1 MKIFLII
8 TGLLAAFI
16 LVLGAFPWGVLH
28 GTIENRLSMEKGR
41 PATVITVERRG
52 AWSLTPTVTLK
63 GVAVPQASWA
73 GEGNVATIESANIR
87 FSALPLLIGR
97 TRILSAEIDGMA
109 LLLARDKDGR
119 KSWSAEHPDEM
130 KKGSANSGEGPQIR
144 TLVIRNATIS
154 YDDAVQDRRAEG
166 TIVSD
171 DAGFIIEGDGFIH
184 GNPVRLIARGAPVV
198 GGAYGKPWP
207 FRAEIIGDAVGM
219 IMDGEMETP
228 LSFGRF
234 TAKATAHGDN
244 LSLIDAIIEAG
255 LMETQPVTLA
265 GDVIRAS
272 PDWIIRNLTGK
283 VGRSDIAGEVIVKK
297 GPRTFVDGKLTSQ
310 QFDFDDLSSDE
321 GMRKAAEKRVRVGER
336 IFPDTAIDL
345 DEVDDTDGRLEFS
358 VEELLWKGSSPFQ
371 SMQGVITVDH
381 QLLTVRPLEVGLK
394 NGVMTGDIV
403 IDQRNGADEPTL
415 DFTLETGDARFADFF
430 PGGGVDG
437 ALKGHIK
444 LAGTGDTVRKA
455 IGKSTGSVALV
466 TTDGVIPRNTASM
479 LGQDVGRGLTADE
492 DKDAALRCIVARLDV
507 TDGKAAAGPVL
518 IDTSR
523 ALTTARGGIDFDSEA
538 LNLSLH
544 GVPKISS
551 VVRLEGDIPVAGTIK
566 APDIGKPDKGDS
578 VGEILKSVGEAIIGD
593 EDPIAEDADCDALAA
608 EALR

>member
-8 TGLLAAFI
+8 AGVLAAFI
-16 LVLGAFPWGVLH
+16 LVLGAFPWGALH
-28 GTIENRLSMEKGR
+28 GTMENRLSKHTGQ
-41 PATVITVERRG
+41 PATIESVERRG
-52 AWSLTPTVTLK
+52 AWSLTPTVSLK
-63 GVAVPQASWA
+63 GVAIQQASWA
-73 GEGNVATIESANIR
+73 GDGALADIRTLNVR
-87 FSALPLLIGR
+87 FAALPLLLGR
-97 TRILSAEIDGMA
+97 TQVLGVEIDGMA
-109 LLLARDKDGR
+109 LALVRDEDGR
-119 KSWSAEHPDEM
+119 KSWVAEEPDDK
-130 KKGSANSGEGPQIR
+130 KKGANGGGGPAIR

-166 TIVSD
+166 TIASD

-184 GNPVRLIARGAPVV
+184 GEPVRLIARGAPVV
-198 GGAYGKPWP
+198 PSAHGKSWP
-207 FRAEIIGDAVGM
+207 FRAEIIGDAVG
-219 IMDGEMETP
+219 IVLDGEMETP
-228 LSFGRF
+228 LSFGSF
-234 TAKATAHGDN
+234 TAAATAHGDN

-272 PDWIIRNLTGK
+272 PDWIIRNLKGT

-297 GPRTFVDGKLTSQ
+297 GPRTFIDGKLTSQ

-321 GMRKAAEKRVRVGER
+321 GMRKAAEKRARVGER

-358 VEELLWKGSSPFQ
+358 VKELLWKGASPFQ

-403 IDQRNGADEPTL
+403 IDQQNGKEEPTL

-444 LAGTGDTVRKA
+444 LAGAGDTVRKA
-455 IGKSTGSVALV
+455 IGKSSGSVALV
-466 TTDGVIPRNTASM
+466 ATDGVIPRNTASM

-492 DKDAALRCIVARLDV
+492 DKDAELRCIVARLDV
-507 TDGKAAAGPVL
+507 TDGKAEAGPVL

-523 ALTTARGGIDFDSEA
+523 ALTKAQGAIDFANEA
-538 LNLSLH
+538 MDLSLY
-544 GVPKISS
+544 GVPKIDS
-551 VVRLEGDIPVAGTIK
+551 VVRLEGAIPVGGTIK
-566 APDIGKPDKGDS
+566 APDIGKPDDGDS
-578 VGEILKSVGEAIIGD
+578 IGEILVSIGDAIIGD
-593 EDPIAEDADCDALAA
+593 EDPKAKDADCGALGAA
-608 EALR
+608 ALR